1 MEIWNG
7 DADAI
12 PLLQGNELTLEEE
25 IVKEASMDFFKVSYL
40 HGLVM
45 SI

>member
-1 MEIWNG
+1 MAMWMRL
-7 DADAI
+7 AQP
-12 PLLQGNELTLEEE
+12 PLLQGNERTLEEE